1 MSSKFVL
8 ENQAPLMESIHIIFQ
23 HMSLC
28 SSSGFIKNVELN
40 KYRSFQLNQF
50 ILFEKFF
57 SIFVQMQQ
65 ISENFCVGTGVL
77 KGIFN

>member
-40 KYRSFQLNQF
+40 KYRNFQLNQF
-50 ILFEKFF
+50 ILFEKFL

-65 ISENFCVGTGVL
+65 ILLIFVL
-77 KGIFN
+77 GQGFERD